1 MKEMVRMGRVGRLFF
16 VDLICFVLLFPAI
29 GSAASSLAMQGFYE
43 AAFRGEYGDTGRA
56 TTVRWTQPI
65 TIYIKGDYTRGDV
78 ATVSMLL
85 YDLSCNVQNLP
96 QLSLTTKPEGA
107 NVTMSFVPYE
117 KMDEAVT
124 GYEEGNVGF
133 VWVNYDNY
141 DLTSA
146 EIAISSTNT
155 SQKTRSAVIR
165 EEIVNMLGLLN
176 DITCTRKSIICQD
189 GKTVTDLSS
198 IDYEMLNLLY
208 GPLMPPGTTRK
219 RAGEIL
225 GN

>member
-1 MKEMVRMGRVGRLFF
+1 MVRMGRVGRHFF
-16 VDLICFVLLFPAI
+16 VVLICFILLFPAI
-29 GSAASSLAMQGFYE
+29 GSAASSLAVQGFYE
-43 AAFRGEYGDTGRA
+43 SAFQGEYEDTQRSV
-56 TTVRWTQPI
+56 TVRWAQPI
-65 TIYIKGDYTRGDV
+65 TIYMKGDYTKGDV
-78 ATVSMLL
+78 ATLAALL

-107 NVTMSFVPYE
+107 NVTMSFVPYDR
-117 KMDEAVT
+117 MDEAVT

-133 VWVNYDNY
+133 VWVNYDRY
-141 DLTSA
+141 VVTRA

-155 SQKTRSAVIR
+155 SQKKRSAVIR
-165 EEIVNMLGLLN
+165 EEVVNMLGLLN

-189 GKTVTDLSS
+189 DRSVTDLSS

-208 GPLMPPGTTRK
+208 SPLMLPGTTRK

-225 GN
+225 GK